1 MARGVIARSRL
12 RVESELGH
20 EPAADVGIVK
30 IAADADLRRLH
41 FFDLETGAR
50 ETLTDAKQFS
60 AFSGEPAEI
69 DAKAGGA
76 FSCFNGMITGRNVE
90 LIPNQRIVQAW
101 RAGNWPEGV
110 YSIVRFELNAQGSNT
125 KLTLDH
131 AAFPDGA
138 AEHLDG
144 GWHKMYWEPLKKYL
158 A

>member
-1 MARGVIARSRL
+1 MVLEASPKLIYDTLLDAKRF
-12 RVESELGH
+12 SEFTGGA
-20 EPAADVGIVK
+20 PAA
-30 IAADADLRRLH
+30 IAS
-41 FFDLETGAR
+41 E
-50 ETLTDAKQFS
+50 
-60 AFSGEPAEI
+60 
-69 DAKAGGA
+69 AGGA

-110 YSIVRFELNAQGSNT
+110 YSIVRSELNAQGSNT

-131 AAFPDGA
+131 TAFPDGA

-144 GWHKMYWEPLKKYL
+144 GRHKMYWEPLKKYL